1 MPLAYPLAFPDARPP
16 GYAPLEREPVFDPKR
31 HLALERP
38 ETVVSLEEL
47 GYGPEEIA
55 GCPTTLGIT
64 SCFRVLSDEGVDCLL
79 EVVRSLERFTTS
91 NARIQRNVRGGTYR
105 SRFLRDLCLSPDI
118 ADAISE
124 ICGAPMAPHTIP
136 HQLGHLNYNPLD
148 IGRSVDKWHVDT
160 LRVDYVMFV
169 TDPNAV
175 EGGEFQYFRGTKHEM
190 AALHEAGET
199 PPEDRVV
206 SPRLPGPG
214 YAVLQQG
221 NMVVHRA
228 RGSHQARRAGH
239 HGERI
244 RAARPCAFRI
254 SPATTSSSTPTRR
267 TWSRRNTNGISHGW
281 HGSGHARSSTSRTST
296 TTAKRARRGWT
307 PSPRSSA
314 ARPRSFAQYRTR
326 NRRSSTSETADQPG
340 AGPRPGVTPRR
351 GSACTSC
358 LSRRGRGRCGRPCP
372 RSPGCSDRP

>member
-16 GYAPLEREPVFDPKR
+16 GYAPLEHEPVFDPMR

-38 ETVVSLEEL
+38 ETVISLEEL

-55 GCPTTLGIT
+55 ACPTNLGIT

-91 NARIQRNVRGGTYR
+91 NSRIERNVRGGTYR
-105 SRFLRDLCLSPDI
+105 SRFLRDLCLSPDV
-118 ADAISE
+118 AEVISE
-124 ICGAPMAPHTIP
+124 ICDAPMAPHTIP

-148 IGRSVDKWHVDT
+148 INRSVDKWHVDT

-175 EGGEFQYFRGTKHEM
+175 EGGEFQYFQGTKHEM
-190 AALHEAGET
+190 AALHAAGDV
-199 PPEDRVV
+199 PPENRVV

-228 RGSHQARRAGH
+228 RGITKP
-239 HGERI
+239 GERVTMVNGYVPRDLRFPDFTRYDQLVHADPPDVVTAEYERHI
-244 RAARPCAFRI
+244 AWLARE
-254 SPATTSSSTPTRR
+254 
-267 TWSRRNTNGISHGW
+267 
-281 HGSGHARSSTSRTST
+281 
-296 TTAKRARRGWT
+296 RARAILDEPEFNNDREA
-307 PSPRSSA
+307 SASRLDVIAEELRSA
-314 ARPRSFAQYRTR
+314 AALIRSA
-326 NRRSSTSETADQPG
+326 
-340 AGPRPGVTPRR
+340 
-351 GSACTSC
+351 
-358 LSRRGRGRCGRPCP
+358 
-372 RSPGCSDRP
+372 SDSDAEIEHFGDG